1 MRRLV
6 VLALSVFAVVIYAA
20 CGSDAT
26 GIDECRQIETARCQ
40 AAPACLDTVSL
51 AMPPHVGSDVDGCI
65 NFYNDACLHGLE
77 VADPGAPAVAAC
89 IKAIQLAGQ
98 KAPNTSCFTIAHPE
112 TNAACSWLVAPVT
125 PVDASVDDADDGSTV
140 DAADAA
146 DAD

>member
-6 VLALSVFAVVIYAA
+6 VLVFSVFAVVIYAA

-40 AAPACLDTVSL
+40 AAPACPSINLGT
-51 AMPPHVGSDVDGCI
+51 PPHVGSDVDGCI

-77 VADPGAPAVAAC
+77 VADPGAPAIAAC
-89 IKAIQLAGQ
+89 IKAIQS
-98 KAPNTSCFTIAHPE
+98 KPTDCFTIAFPQ

-125 PVDASVDDADDGSTV
+125 PVDASAVVDADDGSTV
-140 DAADAA
+140 DAADA
-146 DAD
+146 D